1 MALVSATRAYVLSPA
16 EIDAFFVVQDFCPR
30 RARRQVRFRATAVRK
45 AQQFRR
51 STITITAETGA
62 WPLKAVAG
70 HRSKSAPRHVSS
82 LDAIFDICATNH
94 QENSVVRIRE
104 VVRGLSS
111 KGRAMTLTT
120 PVEHENTDDPKLG
133 NPLLDHLGLK
143 LVLWDIGRCEFELA
157 ISARHLNRQSSLH
170 GGVVATLLDAAC
182 GYAGLI
188 ATPNA
193 KPGNAW
199 TVMLTISYL
208 DKTARGKIRAV
219 GQVTRSGRSLYFST
233 GKLLTEDGHLLA
245 TAQGTLKRAKDGG
258 VWPTS

>member
-1 MALVSATRAYVLSPA
+1 
-16 EIDAFFVVQDFCPR
+16 
-30 RARRQVRFRATAVRK
+30 
-45 AQQFRR
+45 
-51 STITITAETGA
+51 
-62 WPLKAVAG
+62 
-70 HRSKSAPRHVSS
+70 
-82 LDAIFDICATNH
+82 
-94 QENSVVRIRE
+94 
-104 VVRGLSS
+104 
-111 KGRAMTLTT
+111 MTLTI
-120 PVEHENTDDPKLG
+120 PIKHEKTDDPKLG

-208 DKTARGKIRAV
+208 DKTARGKIRGSWPGHAV
-219 GQVTRSGRSLYFST
+219 RSRSVFLDGKAADGRWSSAR
-233 GKLLTEDGHLLA
+233 DSAGHLQTGERWRRPADKLNRVIA
-245 TAQGTLKRAKDGG
+245 PDLVPILKEIRHA
-258 VWPTS
+258 PSCT

>member
-1 MALVSATRAYVLSPA
+1 
-16 EIDAFFVVQDFCPR
+16 
-30 RARRQVRFRATAVRK
+30 
-45 AQQFRR
+45 
-51 STITITAETGA
+51 
-62 WPLKAVAG
+62 
-70 HRSKSAPRHVSS
+70 
-82 LDAIFDICATNH
+82 
-94 QENSVVRIRE
+94 
-104 VVRGLSS
+104 
-111 KGRAMTLTT
+111 MTLTI
-120 PVEHENTDDPKLG
+120 PIKHEKTDDPKLG

-219 GQVTRSGRSLYFST
+219 GQVTRSGRNLYFST

-245 TAQGTLKRAKDGG
+245 TAQGTFKRAKDGG
-258 VWPTS
+258 ARPTS